1 MFSFQGRGRSGGG
14 EVEVAGGSDGWRGKR
29 LALAEAVGD
38 FVAHDGAEVG
48 VGLFLL
54 FAVTD
59 TAEVEVRA
67 IADVA
72 LILIGPADEA
82 VITVFWFHDGSLFS

>member
-1 MFSFQGRGRSGGG
+1 MFSFHGRGRSGGG
-14 EVEVAGGSDGWRGKR
+14 EVEVAGGADGWRGKR

-54 FAVTD
+54 ITVAAATV
-59 TAEVEVRA
+59 VEIRA

-72 LILIGPADEA
+72 LILIGPANEA
-82 VITVFWFHDGSLFS
+82 VITVFWFHDGSLFR